1 MLQVAV
7 NDVAR
12 QGSEAKVTRMS
23 NKEFQDAR
31 ENYRKKEGDYPPY
44 GQQPRIEQCTV
55 FMMLIIKH
63 CVLYMDF
70 AIWVP
75 NGDRA
80 LVRRHFTSR
89 QLDSKGNFT
98 YVEVY
103 GPPRRFANGR
113 LVGESLSQRASCSI
127 LFRLAC

>member
-1 MLQVAV
+1 
-7 NDVAR
+7 
-12 QGSEAKVTRMS
+12 MS

-31 ENYRKKEGDYPPY
+31 DNYRKKEGDYPPY
-44 GQQPRIEQCTV
+44 GQQPTIEQCTV
-55 FMMLIIKH
+55 FMMFIIKH

-80 LVRRHFTSR
+80 LMRRHFTSR

-103 GPPRRFANGR
+103 GPRTFVNGPRA
-113 LVGESLSQRASCSI
+113 GESLPLLASCST
-127 LFRLAC
+127 LSRLAC